1 MHLHNPKLPINI
13 LQVTSTSFNP
23 DGQDRADQSP
33 LRHPLLALPDEDR
46 DLILELVLQS
56 GSLKGLAEA
65 YGVSYPTI
73 RARLDRVIERLR
85 GAINGAPPD
94 PMNEL
99 LARLVEQG
107 QLSFT
112 AARAVRDLHRSMSTP
127 APPEYAPDNTKKRSE
142 Q

>member
-1 MHLHNPKLPINI
+1 MTYENRKSDAPEHSI
-13 LQVTSTSFNP
+13 V
-23 DGQDRADQSP
+23 A
-33 LRHPLLALPDEDR
+33 HPLGRLPAEDL
-46 DLILELVLQS
+46 DLIVELVLQS

-85 GAINGAPPD
+85 GVVRGDSPD

-107 QLSFT
+107 QLT
-112 AARAVRDLHRSMSTP
+112 PPAARSLREQHRAAMESARRSG
-127 APPEYAPDNTKKRSE
+127 APNGGSS
-142 Q
+142 